1 MQDVLANEL
10 LIFLRSQVNPQA
22 YKIYSFS
29 ELLSAL
35 PEYLG
40 VDNIAVKECLLMLNR
55 DGYITVKYRDENE
68 ICLSVLD
75 KVSERKEVTEE
86 KTNLGKKGF
95 SGAFLGGVAGG
106 IIGAL
111 ITFACSVLGGGKC

>member
-95 SGAFLGGVAGG
+95 SGAFLGGVTGG